1 MSVSNKPV
9 YKEAFEQARSGR
21 SRTLLQRLLFPFQDH
36 YTQSSREQGERDGA
50 AARAAE
56 VPTTESTSAAS
67 ASAPN

>member
-9 YKEAFEQARSGR
+9 YKEAFEQARAGR
-21 SRTLLQRLLFPFQDH
+21 SRSLLQRLMFPFQDH
-36 YTQSSREQGERDGA
+36 YTQASREQGERDGA

-56 VPTTESTSAAS
+56 VSTTESTSTAS